1 MTIKSVAV
9 FAGAN
14 SGTNPEY
21 LERGCE
27 LGRALANA
35 KVRVIFGGG
44 HVGLMGAVADS
55 ALAAG
60 GEVVGVMPQF
70 LVDREIA
77 HSALT
82 ELVVVETM
90 HQRKAQMMA
99 RSDAFVAL
107 PGGSGTLEEIFE
119 AWTWTH
125 VGLHAKPCALF
136 NVAEF
141 YTPLVTFLR
150 HATAEGFVKPL
161 NLDELIVDDDPQRLL
176 ARLMAAP
183 VPAKRW

>member
-1 MTIKSVAV
+1 LTIKSVAV

-14 SGTNPEY
+14 RGEKPEY
-21 LERGCE
+21 LDHAGE
-27 LGRALANA
+27 LGRAFANA
-35 KVRVIFGGG
+35 NVRVIFGGG

-60 GEVVGVMPQF
+60 GEVIGVMPQF
-70 LVDREIA
+70 LVEREIA

-90 HQRKAQMMA
+90 HERKAQMMA

-107 PGGSGTLEEIFE
+107 PGGSGTLEELFE

-136 NVAEF
+136 NVAGF

-150 HATAEGFVKPL
+150 HATTEGFVKQV
-161 NLDELIVDDDPQRLL
+161 NLDDLIVDADPARLL
-176 ARLMAAP
+176 ARLIAAP
-183 VPAKRW
+183 APAQRW